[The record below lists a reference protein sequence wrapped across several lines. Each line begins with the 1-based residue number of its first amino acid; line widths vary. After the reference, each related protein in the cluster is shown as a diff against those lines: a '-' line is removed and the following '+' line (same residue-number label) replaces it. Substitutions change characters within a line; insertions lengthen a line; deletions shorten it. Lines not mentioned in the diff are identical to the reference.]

1 MTRGHFLNISD
12 VTKTFETP
20 RGPYPAIQGCTLTV
34 GQGEFVTLIG
44 HSGCGKSTLLS
55 IVAGLTHPTTGGVI
69 LEGKEVTG
77 PGPDRGMVFQQ
88 HALLPWLSAHD
99 NVLLAVEEVF
109 PSLSRKEQKDRV
121 MHFLEM
127 VGLTEAAQKYPAELS
142 GGMCQRVGI
151 ARALAMRPKV
161 LLLDEPFG
169 ALDALTRGHLQDEVL
184 RIWQKFG
191 QTVLMVTH
199 DVDEAILLSDRI
211 ALMTNGPGATIG
223 EVVRVD
229 LPRPRNRRVIAGMP
243 AYHDLK
249 VRILEFLYERYELVS

>member
-1 MTRGHFLNISD
+1 MANYLEISYVTMTFD
-12 VTKTFETP
+12 TP
-20 RGPYPAIQGCTLTV
+20 RGSYAALKDCVLDIQE
-34 GQGEFVTLIG
+34 GEFVSLIG

-55 IVAGLTHPTTGGVI
+55 IVAGLTRPTAGGVI
-69 LEGKEVTG
+69 LESKEVTE
-77 PGPDRGMVFQQ
+77 PGPDRGVVFQQ
-88 HALLPWLSAHD
+88 HALLPWLTAHD

-109 PSLSRKEQKDRV
+109 PTLSRKDQRDRV
-121 MHFLEM
+121 MHFLEI
-127 VGLTEAAQKYPAELS
+127 VGLEKAAYKYPAELS

-151 ARALAMRPKV
+151 ARALAIRPKV

-211 ALMTNGPGATIG
+211 ALMTNGPGATIS
-223 EVVRVD
+223 EVIPVD
-229 LPRPRNRRVIAGMP
+229 LPRPRNRRTLP
-243 AYHDLK
+243 SLTRYNELK
-249 VRILEFLYERYELVS
+249 VHILEYLYERHGIAIYK

>member
-1 MTRGHFLNISD
+1 MGNYLELSC
-12 VTKTFETP
+12 VAKTFHTP
-20 RGPYPAIQGCTLTV
+20 RGPYTALEECSLSV

-55 IVAGLTHPTTGGVI
+55 IVAGLTRSTTGGVI
-69 LEGKEVTG
+69 LEGKEIPD

-88 HALLPWLSAHD
+88 HALLPWLSAFD

-109 PSLSRKEQKDRV
+109 PDIGRGEQRERA

-127 VGLTEAAQKYPAELS
+127 VGLKEAVHKYPAELS

-211 ALMTNGPGATIG
+211 ALMTNGPAASIA
-223 EVVRVD
+223 EVVPVN
-229 LPRPRNRRVIAGMP
+229 LPRPRDRMSIVHHPDYAALR
-243 AYHDLK
+243 D
-249 VRILEFLYERYELVS
+249 RILSFLYERRKDAA

>member
-1 MTRGHFLNISD
+1 MGSYLELSS
-12 VTKTFETP
+12 VTKTFHTP
-20 RGPYPAIQGCTLTV
+20 RGPYVAVQDCTLNV

-55 IVAGLTHPTTGGVI
+55 IVAGLTRATGGGVI
-69 LEGKEVTG
+69 LEDKEITE

-88 HALLPWLSAHD
+88 HALLPWLSTHG
-99 NVLLAVEEVF
+99 NVFLAVDEVF
-109 PSLSRKEQKDRV
+109 PEMSRKEKRERV
-121 MHFLEM
+121 EHFLDM
-127 VGLTEAAQKYPAELS
+127 VGLKAASHKYPAELS

-184 RIWQKFG
+184 RIWQKYG

-199 DVDEAILLSDRI
+199 DVDEALLLSDYI
-211 ALMTNGPGATIG
+211 ALMSNGPEASIA
-223 EVVRVD
+223 EVVPVS
-229 LPRPRNRRVIAGMP
+229 LPRPRDRISITRHPEYA
-243 AYHDLK
+243 ALRS
-249 VRILEFLYERYELVS
+249 RILTFLYQMKKVVA

>member
-1 MTRGHFLNISD
+1 MGHYLDVSD
-12 VTKTFETP
+12 VTKTFDTP
-20 RGPYPAIQGCTLTV
+20 RGPYTALQHCTLGV
-34 GQGEFVTLIG
+34 DRGEFVALIG

-55 IVAGLTHPTTGGVI
+55 IVAGLARATTGGVI
-69 LEGKEVTG
+69 LEGKEVTT

-109 PSLSRKEQKDRV
+109 PSLSRREQKDRV

-127 VGLTEAAQKYPAELS
+127 VGLEKAAPRYPNELS

-184 RIWQKFG
+184 RIWQKHG

-211 ALMTNGPGATIG
+211 SLMTNGPAATID
-223 EVVRVD
+223 EVIDVD
-229 LPRPRNRRVIAGMP
+229 IPRPRDRRMLSSFPRYRELKSHVLTALEERLGVP
-243 AYHDLK
+243 A
-249 VRILEFLYERYELVS
+249 

>member
-1 MTRGHFLNISD
+1 MNTFLEISD
-12 VTKTFETP
+12 VTKAFNTP
-20 RGPYPAIQGCTLTV
+20 QGPDTAVHRCTLAV
-34 GQGEFVTLIG
+34 KPGEFVSLVG

-69 LEGKEVTG
+69 LDGKEVTS

-109 PSLSRKEQKDRV
+109 PSLSRKEQNERV
-121 MHFLEM
+121 AHFLEM
-127 VGLTEAAQKYPAELS
+127 VGLGPAARKFPAELS

-211 ALMTNGPGATIG
+211 ALMTNGPAATIG
-223 EVVRVD
+223 EVVPVN
-229 LPRPRNRRVIAGMP
+229 LPRPRDRRVLTGMP
-243 AYHDLK
+243 EYHELK
-249 VRILEFLYERYELVS
+249 VRILEFLYERYKAAS

>member
-1 MTRGHFLNISD
+1 MTAFLEISY
-12 VTKTFETP
+12 VSKTFHTP
-20 RGPYPAIQGCTLTV
+20 RGPHTALKECVLRIQ
-34 GQGEFVTLIG
+34 QGEFVSLIG

-55 IVAGLTHPTTGGVI
+55 IVAGLTRPTMGGVV
-69 LEGKEVTG
+69 LEEKEVTE

-88 HALLPWLSAHD
+88 HALLPWLSAFD
-99 NVLLAVEEVF
+99 NVLLAVEQVF
-109 PSLSRKEQKDRV
+109 PAVGRKEQRDRV

-127 VGLTEAAQKYPAELS
+127 VGLEKAAPKYPTELS

-191 QTVLMVTH
+191 QTVLLVTH

-211 ALMTNGPGATIG
+211 ALMTNGPEATITRVE
-223 EVVRVD
+223 EVN
-229 LPRPRNRRVIAGMP
+229 LPRPRDRMSIIHHPEYGALRS
-243 AYHDLK
+243 
-249 VRILEFLYERYELVS
+249 RILSFLYELKEAPV